1 MDWAVSERS
10 GIQIQTS
17 LNKPLVLSSGD
28 GMGIENEVSCPG
40 PSESLICAGLHISRA
55 PIVSALPGPK
65 MAPFLPRDLVPVPPT
80 TAQHQS
86 DCPDTER
93 WDTHLLS
100 NVNWL
105 QSLHGQLLYRASFGL
120 WSGLDY

>member
-1 MDWAVSERS
+1 MDWAGSERS

-17 LNKPLVLSSGD
+17 LNKPLVLSGQ
-28 GMGIENEVSCPG
+28 VPG
-40 PSESLICAGLHISRA
+40 WGFRMEPRAREKPDLRRPSNL
-55 PIVSALPGPK
+55 PFVSALPGPK